1 MRKDRDAAVLL
12 ALEVYFQAAGCRFNL
27 IKQMQVG
34 EILNAMAVPEPCRY
48 CGETT
53 DDFRRHRKRC
63 RKWKKAKLRGQVGK
77 EDFPAYSREIR
88 CRKHKT
94 FRGVGLPVVVD
105 NQLHDLLVLWIDR
118 MHLREAPDTRIFE
131 GIRWEHLLTM
141 LKRIVGRDT
150 MAKAKESGPIGSKAM
165 RQYAA
170 TMILKKMARPHDAMR
185 RIGGSEAMAK
195 KHYQDQKENAYHK
208 LTEKRMLLGT
218 SSSEEDSSNSG
229 NSEHG
234 TSVSSLEEV
243 SSDSTVSQPSD
254 GDTDSDGEEEKQP
267 KVKGKL
273 APGQRAKSSNIVH
286 YSDSE
291 SSASSE
297 DAEDP
302 ERPKGKGKST
312 PLQRTKSSKRYSS
325 SSDDG
330 SESEE
335 LSETITLPP
344 PVESVPPATPIPY
357 DSQPTVT
364 GLTPEDEVPVEPEAE
379 IPGQDDKEIGGTTPT
394 SE

>member
-1 MRKDRDAAVLL
+1 M
-12 ALEVYFQAAGCRFNL
+12 
-27 IKQMQVG
+27 
-34 EILNAMAVPEPCRY
+34 
-48 CGETT
+48 
-53 DDFRRHRKRC
+53 
-63 RKWKKAKLRGQVGK
+63 
-77 EDFPAYSREIR
+77 
-88 CRKHKT
+88 
-94 FRGVGLPVVVD
+94 
-105 NQLHDLLVLWIDR
+105 
-118 MHLREAPDTRIFE
+118 
-131 GIRWEHLLTM
+131 
-141 LKRIVGRDT
+141 
-150 MAKAKESGPIGSKAM
+150 
-165 RQYAA
+165 
-170 TMILKKMARPHDAMR
+170 
-185 RIGGSEAMAK
+185 
-195 KHYQDQKENAYHK
+195 
-208 LTEKRMLLGT
+208 
-218 SSSEEDSSNSG
+218 
-229 NSEHG
+229 
-234 TSVSSLEEV
+234 
-243 SSDSTVSQPSD
+243 
-254 GDTDSDGEEEKQP
+254 
-267 KVKGKL
+267 KGKL

-312 PLQRTKSSKRYSS
+312 PLQQTKSSKRVCYSS